1 MYIFDP
7 DYSEETENVD
17 RVRDALKDY
26 YGTAMASGF
35 PMAVVDLAKVD
46 SMTDDEVLLIAK
58 KNGIIW
64 DCIG

>member
-1 MYIFDP
+1 MYKFDP

-46 SMTDDEVLLIAK
+46 SMDDDEVLLTAK
-58 KNGIIW
+58 KNGIL
-64 DCIG
+64 